1 MKTLAFEEKRVFRY
15 LKHIRLMLLVLLAPF
30 LAAFYLW
37 MYTSVLKLDLPK
49 TASLKRQKAAWEARM
64 NVLDRQLDIYG
75 QTLEGIEM
83 RDDEVY
89 RSIFGLNPIP
99 RELALSGFD
108 RSEIYRELVENGA
121 DQRLKSAAARIDDF
135 SKRVYL
141 RGRSLSEVLKQSER
155 AGEMM
160 SCVPN
165 IPPLMTSPG
174 NFRLSSSFGVRED
187 PVYGGAARHSG
198 QDFAAKRGTPVYVT
212 GDGVVESTSFQY
224 RGYGNQVVIDHGYGY
239 KTRYA
244 HLNTI
249 DVREGMKVSRGDMI
263 GTVGST
269 GKSTGAHLHYEVIYM
284 GRAVN
289 PRNYMDLDMSVSEY
303 KAMLERRENNDEN
316 AATKLSTM
324 ELLRRRG
331 IVE

>member
-1 MKTLAFEEKRVFRY
+1 MAFEEERVFRY
-15 LKHIRLMLLVLLAPF
+15 VKHIRLMLLVLLVPF

-37 MYTSVLKLDLPK
+37 MYTSVLHLDLPK
-49 TASLKRQKAAWEARM
+49 TASLKRQKAAWEARI

-89 RSIFGLNPIP
+89 RSIFGLTPIP

-108 RSEIYRELVENGA
+108 RSDIYRELVENGA
-121 DQRLKSAAARIDDF
+121 DLRLKSAAARIDDF

-141 RGRSLSEVLKQSER
+141 RGRSLSEVLKVSER
-155 AGEMM
+155 AGEMIL
-160 SCVPN
+160 CVPN

-187 PVYGGAARHSG
+187 PVYGGAARHAG
-198 QDFAAKRGTPVYVT
+198 QDFAAKKGTPVYVT

-224 RGYGNQVVIDHGYGY
+224 RGYGNQVVVDHGYGY

-249 DVREGMKVSRGDMI
+249 DVHEGMKVSRGDRI

-269 GKSTGAHLHYEVIYM
+269 GKSTGSHLHYEVIYM

-289 PRNYMDLDMSVSEY
+289 PRNFMDLDMSVSEY
-303 KAMLERRENNDEN
+303 KAMLERRENNDEK
-316 AATKLSTM
+316 AAVGLSTM

-331 IVE
+331 VVE